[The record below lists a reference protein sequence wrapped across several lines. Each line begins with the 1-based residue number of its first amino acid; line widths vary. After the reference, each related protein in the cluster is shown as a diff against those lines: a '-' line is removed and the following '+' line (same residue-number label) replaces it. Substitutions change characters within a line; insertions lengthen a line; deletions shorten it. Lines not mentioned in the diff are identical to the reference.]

1 MRRKNF
7 ILSIFLMAALV
18 SVGMILPAMHRNQT
32 AEQPARKKSLP
43 ATGKTTKPAP
53 IKEASSLAGLQ
64 YLGFEDLETFLP
76 LIKIEDLKAQ
86 MASYLQE
93 AGYINITSATFLADE
108 TSYPSNGE
116 TLFQFSLSDGSKFPV
131 TCLTAD
137 GTFSFG
143 EEKRQI
149 PSSDTAYMRIYTRQ
163 TDDSLPSVTTE
174 EIEAMQEGGYADTES
189 SDTGNSVGTYTTGE
203 TDGHTAGNTGS
214 TDINHV
220 TNHAEEVTP

>member
-1 MRRKNF
+1 MSRKKF

-18 SVGMILPAMHRNQT
+18 SAGIILPAMHQDQT
-32 AEQPARKKSLP
+32 TEQPARKKSLP
-43 ATGKTTKPAP
+43 AIGKTTKPAS
-53 IKEASSLAGLQ
+53 IKKESSLSGLQ

-76 LIKIEDLKAQ
+76 LIQIEDLKTQ
-86 MASYLQE
+86 LASYLQE
-93 AGYINITSATFLADE
+93 TGYINIASVTFLADE
-108 TSYPSNGE
+108 TTYPSNGE
-116 TLFQFSLSDGSKFPV
+116 TLFQFSLSDGSKLPV

-137 GTFSFG
+137 GTFTFG
-143 EEKRQI
+143 EENQQTS
-149 PSSDTAYMRIYTRQ
+149 SSDTAYTRIYTRQ
-163 TDDSLPSVTTE
+163 TDDTLPAVTTE

-214 TDINHV
+214 TNINYV

>member
-76 LIKIEDLKAQ
+76 LIQIEDLKAQ

-93 AGYINITSATFLADE
+93 AGYTGITSITFLADE
-108 TSYPSNGE
+108 TTYPSNGE
-116 TLFQFSLSDGSKFPV
+116 ILFQFSLSDDSKLPV

-137 GTFSFG
+137 GTFTFG
-143 EEKRQI
+143 EENQQTS
-149 PSSDTAYMRIYTRQ
+149 SSDTAYTRIYTRQ
-163 TDDSLPSVTTE
+163 TDDTLPAVTTE
-174 EIEAMQEGGYADTES
+174 EIEAMQEGGYADTENTDS
-189 SDTGNSVGTYTTGE
+189 NTASDSTVSGNQN
-203 TDGHTAGNTGS
+203 DGA
-214 TDINHV
+214 INHLGNN
-220 TNHAEEVTP
+220 TEEVTP